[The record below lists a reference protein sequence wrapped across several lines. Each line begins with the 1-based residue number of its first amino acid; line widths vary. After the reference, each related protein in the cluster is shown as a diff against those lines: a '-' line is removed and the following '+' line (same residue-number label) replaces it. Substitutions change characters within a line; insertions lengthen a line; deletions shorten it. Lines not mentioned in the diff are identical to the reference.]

1 MRGEGRRG
9 RSTSVANIPARIGPA
24 EFGELGGM
32 VAVRCPREL
41 DPVMRR
47 AGGMWE
53 PGSRRWLI
61 EQRRI
66 GPVLRHLRR
75 TTDPLFR
82 QAGISLDDGPEGGDQ
97 PVTELAPDPTADV
110 C

>member
-1 MRGEGRRG
+1 MIYRH
-9 RSTSVANIPARIGPA
+9 ALARWSSA
-24 EFGELGGM
+24 CWAGM
-32 VAVRCPREL
+32 IAVRCPRDL

-53 PGSRRWLI
+53 PGTRRWLI
-61 EQRRI
+61 ERRRI

-82 QAGISLDDGPEGGDQ
+82 QAGLDLDE
-97 PVTELAPDPTADV
+97 
-110 C
+110 